1 MVTSDE
7 NGCESHGVNC
17 RLLHDYDVVT
27 LFLVVV
33 LSIDKIIIT
42 SISISILFFFLILNV
57 RECGTGR
64 RKMWS
69 LSQI

>member
-57 RECGTGR
+57 REWGTGR